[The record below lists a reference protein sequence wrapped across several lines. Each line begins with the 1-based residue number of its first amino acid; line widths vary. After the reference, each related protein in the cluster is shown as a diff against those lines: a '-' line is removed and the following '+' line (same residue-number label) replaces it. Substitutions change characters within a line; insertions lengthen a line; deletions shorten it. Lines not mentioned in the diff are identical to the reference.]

1 MFTRRWKSIAILAAV
16 VGMIG
21 AACGGG
27 KEEPKDLLTSIMDSG
42 KIRVATDPKYPPQS
56 ELDAKSN
63 TWKGFDID
71 VANEIA
77 KRMGV
82 DVEFVT
88 PAWESITAGNWHGR
102 WDLSVGSMTITP
114 DRAKVLDF
122 SAPYYFTP
130 AGLAVNADNTSIT
143 SPADLTGKKV
153 GSCGACTYEQYLEG
167 TLEIPDFPIDFQ
179 VKGADVV
186 TYDTDS
192 TAIEDL
198 SLGDCERL
206 CAVFSAVP
214 TLQGAID
221 DGAPIKLLGDPLFFE
236 PLGVAVDKE
245 ASLDPTS
252 FANKVSSIVTDM
264 HEDGT
269 LSELSK
275 KWYDGQDLTVQTG

>member
-1 MFTRRWKSIAILAAV
+1 MHVFVAAV
-16 VGMIG
+16 LAFGLIG
-21 AACGGG
+21 AACSSGGNE
-27 KEEPKDLLTSIMDSG
+27 KPKDLLASIMDAG
-42 KIRVATDPKYPPQS
+42 KLKVATDPKYPPQS

-71 VANEIA
+71 VATEIA
-77 KRMGV
+77 KRLGV
-82 DVEFVT
+82 DIEFVT
-88 PAWESITAGNWHGR
+88 PAWESITAGKWHGR

-153 GSCGACTYEQYLEG
+153 GSCGSCTYEQYLEG
-167 TLEIPDFPIDFQ
+167 TLEIPDYPIDFQ
-179 VKGADVV
+179 VKGAQVV

-198 SLGDCERL
+198 SLGDCQRL
-206 CAVFSAVP
+206 CAVFSAIP

-221 DGAPIKLLGDPLFFE
+221 DGAPIKLLGDPLFYE
-236 PLGVAVDKE
+236 PLGVAIDKE
-245 ASLDPTS
+245 ASLDATS
-252 FANKVSSIVTDM
+252 FAAKVSSIVTDM
-264 HEDGT
+264 HDDGT
-269 LSELSK
+269 LSKFSK
-275 KWYDGQDLTVQTG
+275 KWYGEDLTVQTGG